1 MINENISKIKYRMVK
16 ISAALKSLIFFTNKS
31 FNFPSLY
38 IHQRNVM
45 EKIIIII
52 HKIASS
58 MLLFFHVRFYKSIP
72 FGFRFARLF

>member
-1 MINENISKIKYRMVK
+1 MVK

-45 EKIIIII
+45 EKIIIYNIYIVISHFVLLNHFLLIVFNFII
-52 HKIASS
+52 F
-58 MLLFFHVRFYKSIP
+58 LF
-72 FGFRFARLF
+72 